1 MEKAVAMKKAN
12 RSSPFYLV
20 QVPLRKCG
28 GYLSLC
34 CGYGYRLL
42 QTEFQQCLAR
52 YLHLLAFRQ
61 DLDASASRRAYA
73 RADGRAL
80 PAASNRADD
89 GAGYRATTNFLG
101 GVRATALPFQA
112 VVAAD
117 DRIVLAIDHDAAQFK
132 PQLTAA
138 GHVTRFFSPGQPAVD
153 IRTLPCNHGDAD
165 GGGCV
170 DAVAGDGA
178 DLPL

>member
-80 PAASNRADD
+80 PAASTRPDD
-89 GAGYRATTNFLG
+89 GAGYRATTNSLA

-117 DRIVLAIDHDAAQFK
+117 DRIVLALHHHTG
-132 PQLTAA
+132 QLNRQLAAA
-138 GHVTRFFSPGQPAVD
+138 GHMARD
-153 IRTLPCNHGDAD
+153 C
-165 GGGCV
+165 
-170 DAVAGDGA
+170 
-178 DLPL
+178 